1 MHENRRTGYVCP
13 SFCPVGNTNMFLFL
27 KRIEQPSIFIWESF
41 CAAGLEAGHNDNS
54 SKRRGTG
61 VEPGI
66 VPTGDYGK

>member
-1 MHENRRTGYVCP
+1 
-13 SFCPVGNTNMFLFL
+13 MFLFL